1 MFVKLLMVGVFAAA
15 LGLAQGDMGG
25 GGGGDTGGGGG
36 GGRGG
41 GGGGRG
47 GGGGGMAMG
56 MGQQSKLESM
66 TQLLTLDKDQKK
78 QTKTLMDDT
87 AKEAGPLREQLAKS
101 KAEISAAVA
110 AGKSQ
115 DELGKLVESYSL
127 QKAQM
132 VQLEMKAFAGVFK
145 SLAPEQKQRPCPGR
159 GPAVACSARVFAM
172 FSDIFMK
179 KNWDSN

>member
-1 MFVKLLMVGVFAAA
+1 
-15 LGLAQGDMGG
+15 
-25 GGGGDTGGGGG
+25 
-36 GGRGG
+36 
-41 GGGGRG
+41 
-47 GGGGGMAMG
+47 MG
-56 MGQQSKLESM
+56 MGQQSKLDSM
-66 TQLLTLDKDQKK
+66 TQLLILDKDQKK

-87 AKEAGPLREQLAKS
+87 AKEAGSLRDQLAKS

-132 VQLEMKAFAGVFK
+132 VQFEMKAFAGVFK
-145 SLAPEQKQRPCPGR
+145 SLTPEQKQRPCPGR
-159 GPAVACSARVFAM
+159 GPTVACSARVFAM
-172 FSDIFMK
+172 FADIFMK